1 MGNAVDFGDLTTAR
15 AEVGACSSSTRG
27 VFAGSWSPSK
37 TNTMDYVS
45 IQTTG
50 NAKDFGDLV
59 NIGVMQEM
67 GTSNGHGGLG

>member
-1 MGNAVDFGDLTTAR
+1 MGNAVDFGDLTTVR
-15 AEVGACSSSTRG
+15 AENGSCSSATRG
-27 VFAGSWSPSK
+27 VFCGSWSPSK
-37 TNTMDYVS
+37 TNVIDYVI
-45 IQTTG
+45 IQTTA